1 MLAGLRRLAV
11 LLLATAVGIGGVAAL
26 GGLALGSTAGRS
38 ISVTYYV
45 VGAFLLVLGFF
56 AGMRGPL
63 RPRGSEEA
71 SDPVTGMFGVGISS
85 KGARPATEGER
96 MDSIATAAIFLAVGI
111 WLIALGVVIDGS
123 ASIV

>member
-11 LLLATAVGIGGVAAL
+11 LLVATAVGIGGVAAL
-26 GGLALGSTAGRS
+26 GGLAFGSTAGRS

-56 AGMRGPL
+56 AGTRGPL

-85 KGARPATEGER
+85 KGARPATESER
-96 MDSIATAAIFLAVGI
+96 TDSIATAGMFLAVGV

>member
-11 LLLATAVGIGGVAAL
+11 LLVATAVGLGVLAAL
-26 GGLALGSTAGRS
+26 AGLAFGSTVGRS

-56 AGMRGPL
+56 AGARGPL

-71 SDPVTGMFGVGISS
+71 SDPITGMFGVGISS
-85 KGARPATEGER
+85 KGARPATETER
-96 MDSIATAAIFLAVGI
+96 KDQVATAGIFLAVGI

>member
-11 LLLATAVGIGGVAAL
+11 LLVATAVGLGGAAAL
-26 GGLALGSTAGRS
+26 GGLAFGSSAGRS

-56 AGMRGPL
+56 AGTRGPL

-85 KGARPATEGER
+85 KGARAATETER
-96 MDSIATAAIFLAVGI
+96 KDSIATAGIFLAVGI

>member
-11 LLLATAVGIGGVAAL
+11 LLVAAAVGIGGLAAL
-26 GGLALGSTAGRS
+26 VGLAFGSTVGRS

-56 AGMRGPL
+56 AGTRGPL

-71 SDPVTGMFGVGISS
+71 SDPITGMFGVGISS
-85 KGARPATEGER
+85 QGAREATEGER
-96 MDSIATAAIFLAVGI
+96 KDTIATAGIFLAVGI

>member
-11 LLLATAVGIGGVAAL
+11 LLVATAVGLGGVAAL
-26 GGLALGSTAGRS
+26 GGLAFGSSAGRS

-56 AGMRGPL
+56 AGTRGPL

-85 KGARPATEGER
+85 KGARTATETER
-96 MDSIATAAIFLAVGI
+96 KDSIATAGIFLAVGI

>member
-1 MLAGLRRLAV
+1 MLAGLRRLA
-11 LLLATAVGIGGVAAL
+11 LLLVATAVGLGGVAAL
-26 GGLALGSTAGRS
+26 AGLAFGSTAGRS

-85 KGARPATEGER
+85 KGARPATETER
-96 MDSIATAAIFLAVGI
+96 KDSIATAGIFLAVGI